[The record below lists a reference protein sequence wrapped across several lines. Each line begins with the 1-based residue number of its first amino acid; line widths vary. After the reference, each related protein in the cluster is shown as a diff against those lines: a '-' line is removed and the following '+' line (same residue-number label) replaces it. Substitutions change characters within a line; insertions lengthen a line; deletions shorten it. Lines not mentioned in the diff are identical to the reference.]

1 MAPKG
6 RGGVRLECELGLACI
21 RKARVTMPS
30 TYQHFVG
37 LSMQP
42 PSMNESILKCLEIA
56 IHYQPCTHS
65 PSSQRIKGGL
75 NRSTFSSPAAAS
87 SSSALVSGGSSR
99 GGRTPS
105 FPKSLPLPLR
115 HPSPQ
120 GCISIMRQYTDKQI
134 TGHTTL
140 HSRRKQQ

>member
-1 MAPKG
+1 MKHMK
-6 RGGVRLECELGLACI
+6 RLGKEQGLQSPPMWTRKWLACGLVKFAPAVAYQTG
-21 RKARVTMPS
+21 RNFTKLRPSHFCTPS
-30 TYQHFVG
+30 T
-37 LSMQP
+37 
-42 PSMNESILKCLEIA
+42 
-56 IHYQPCTHS
+56 CTHS
-65 PSSQRIKGGL
+65 PSNRIKGGL

-134 TGHTTL
+134 TAGHTTL
-140 HSRRKQQ
+140 PAEATIT